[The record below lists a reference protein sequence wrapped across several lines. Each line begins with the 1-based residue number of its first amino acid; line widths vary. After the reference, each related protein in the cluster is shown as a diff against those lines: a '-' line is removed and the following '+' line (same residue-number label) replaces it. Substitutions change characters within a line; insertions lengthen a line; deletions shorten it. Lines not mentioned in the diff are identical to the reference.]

1 LIRGLMNDEEW
12 AYLEPSVIER
22 GARSGRRPRNH
33 RLVLDGIFWIART
46 GVAWR
51 DLHEH
56 FGKWSSVYRQF
67 RRWTLLGLWE
77 LLLEAFNE
85 SGGNSS
91 LQMIDSTIIRA
102 HHCSAGAKRGTA
114 RQSLGR
120 SKGGFTTKIDLRI
133 NGMGLPIAFAL
144 TGGEASD
151 FKGYMPVM
159 DADGPAPKV
168 LLADKGYDADSFVT
182 T

>member
-1 LIRGLMNDEEW
+1 MSDEEW
-12 AYLEPSVIER
+12 VCLEPFVIER

-67 RRWTLLGLWE
+67 RRWTLSGLWE
-77 LLLEAFNE
+77 LLLEAFND
-85 SGGNSS
+85 SGGGNPS

-102 HHCSAGAKRGTA
+102 HHCSAGAKGGLRVRVLA
-114 RQSLGR
+114 AQKVASRPR
-120 SKGGFTTKIDLRI
+120 SIS
-133 NGMGLPIAFAL
+133 
-144 TGGEASD
+144 AS
-151 FKGYMPVM
+151 MRWACP
-159 DADGPAPKV
+159 
-168 LLADKGYDADSFVT
+168 
-182 T
+182 

>member
-1 LIRGLMNDEEW
+1 MGETTLIRGLMSDEEW
-12 AYLEPSVIER
+12 ACLEPFVIER
-22 GARSGRRPRNH
+22 GARSGRRPRDH

-67 RRWTLLGLWE
+67 RRWTLSGLWE

-85 SGGNSS
+85 SGGGNSS

-102 HHCSAGAKRGTA
+102 HHCSAGAK
-114 RQSLGR
+114 
-120 SKGGFTTKIDLRI
+120 GGLR
-133 NGMGLPIAFAL
+133 
-144 TGGEASD
+144 
-151 FKGYMPVM
+151 V
-159 DADGPAPKV
+159 KV
-168 LLADKGYDADSFVT
+168 LAAQKAALRPRSISASMHWACP
-182 T
+182 